1 MAGDGEEETQ
11 GLEKEERLIK
21 NFLEVKSG
29 NFSNMLLLKVMT
41 YMSVSPNECKGQ
53 GHLFLNPMGG
63 KNFGFPWEIFAT
75 CKLEG
80 WAKSVQKRRGQKDF

>member
-41 YMSVSPNECKGQ
+41 CMSVSPNECKGQ
-53 GHLFLNPMGG
+53 GHLF
-63 KNFGFPWEIFAT
+63 
-75 CKLEG
+75 
-80 WAKSVQKRRGQKDF
+80 